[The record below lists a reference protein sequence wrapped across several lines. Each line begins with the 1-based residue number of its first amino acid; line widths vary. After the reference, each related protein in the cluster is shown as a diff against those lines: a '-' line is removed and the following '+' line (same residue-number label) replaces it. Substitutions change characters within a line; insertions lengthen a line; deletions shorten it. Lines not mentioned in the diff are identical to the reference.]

1 MAQGKRTKPTTWSNH
16 KSKNQQRQQA
26 PVTKNAVAVDEAK
39 QPPLK
44 KTEEDDDG
52 LGLIDKV
59 AINLLVITLLR
70 ASKTANYIGEGL
82 KHLGKHILLGYIIPV
97 PFVLVGAQLLA
108 HGFKDQN
115 IIFANN
121 NRMAFITTTLCCAS
135 LASITVPSIREIMEG
150 SNTTAQDDNHPLN
163 PAIRRTFKASGT
175 IIRHFI
181 TAGWKAIVFT
191 ISIIYAVIRHL
202 ITAPWK
208 MIVFIISIVC
218 AVIRHLITA
227 PWKMIIFT
235 ISIVC
240 AVICHLITTM
250 ASFTIIRKLI
260 TASGTAIICIIR
272 APYTAMQRYKA
283 SKKKKA
289 GALISN
295 CGCIHCSPNAPSEH
309 SQTSNAPVNGPSQRS
324 LPPWEDTAST
334 ISHLWAMAGAG
345 NDSLVN
351 HNQN

>member
-52 LGLIDKV
+52 LGLIDTV

-175 IIRHFI
+175 IIKDFYI

-191 ISIIYAVIRHL
+191 ISIIY
-202 ITAPWK
+202 
-208 MIVFIISIVC
+208 

-250 ASFTIIRKLI
+250 TSFTIIRKLI
-260 TASGTAIICIIR
+260 TASGTAIIFIIR

-324 LPPWEDTAST
+324 LPPWEDTANT